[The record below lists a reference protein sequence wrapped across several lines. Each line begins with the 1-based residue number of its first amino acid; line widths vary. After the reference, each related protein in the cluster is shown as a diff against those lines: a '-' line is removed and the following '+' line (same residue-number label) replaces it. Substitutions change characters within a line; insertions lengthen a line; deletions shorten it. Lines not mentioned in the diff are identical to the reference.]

1 MKENGKEQSVIAF
14 LKGIVAAKFAQ
25 KAYLDVNGVG
35 FEVNMSLT
43 GIASLPDVGSSAS
56 ILTYLQT
63 RDDGMTLYGFSTEKE
78 KTLFEKLIGVSGVG
92 PKGALAALSTFSPDD
107 LVAAIAAQD
116 VAKVSKIPGVGKKT
130 ASRIILDLKGSFE
143 METSQLRI
151 DGSSGEGAGAASA
164 ASQDAGVR
172 EALLSMGFVTSEI
185 ELALKGAPE
194 NANEQVLLQYA
205 LKRLGSL

>member
-1 MKENGKEQSVIAF
+1 MIAF

-56 ILTYLQT
+56 VLTYLQT

-78 KTLFEKLIGVSGVG
+78 KALFEKLIGVSGVG

-151 DGSSGEGAGAASA
+151 DGSGGEGAC
-164 ASQDAGVR
+164 R
-172 EALLSMGFVTSEI
+172 
-185 ELALKGAPE
+185 
-194 NANEQVLLQYA
+194 
-205 LKRLGSL
+205 RGSKWP